1 MADASELYMANG
13 ILLDDPRLHGAPMIV
28 ALSGYADAGHLAE
41 QVRETLLG
49 GLPSEVLARFDS
61 DQLHDYRARRPHVR
75 FVQDHFER
83 IEGPE
88 LALHLVTDP
97 LGQHFTVLS
106 GPEPDLHWERFLDAV
121 MDLVQRM
128 ETSIVTDVTG
138 FPMPVPHTR
147 PFLVTPHG
155 SRTDLVGSGFTKL
168 PIIEMSSSVAQQ
180 LEIRLAEA
188 GIDHVGFSV
197 HVPQYMA
204 EAVLPQIAV
213 TAFEHFSA
221 ATALTLPTDALRDDS
236 RDALQRIEEQVAE
249 SPEIQAVISQLEQRY
264 DEAVEGAQPRSLLAG
279 DADELP
285 DADEIGAAA
294 EAFLAQRS
302 ESDDL

>member
-1 MADASELYMANG
+1 MAEASELYLANPS
-13 ILLDDPRLHGAPMIV
+13 LLDDPRMHGAPMIV

-49 GLPSEVLARFDS
+49 ELPSEVVARFDT

-83 IEGPE
+83 IDRPE
-88 LALHLVTDP
+88 LALRVVTDP
-97 LGQHFTVLS
+97 LGQRFTLLS
-106 GPEPDLHWERFLDAV
+106 GPEPDLLWGRFLDAV
-121 MDLVQRM
+121 MELVERLG
-128 ETSIVTDVTG
+128 TSIVTDVTG

-155 SRTDLVGSGFTKL
+155 SRTDLVSSAFTRL

-188 GIDHVGFSV
+188 GVDHVGFSV

-204 EAVLPQIAV
+204 EATLPQIAV
-213 TAFEHFSA
+213 MAFEHFAA
-221 ATALTLPTDALRDDS
+221 ATALTFPTDGLRDDS
-236 RDALQRIEEQVAE
+236 REALQRIEEQVGE
-249 SPEIQAVISQLEQRY
+249 SPEIQSVIAQLEQRY
-264 DEAVEGAQPRSLLAG
+264 DEAVDGAAPRSLLAG
-279 DADELP
+279 DAADLP

-294 EAFLAQRS
+294 EAFLAHRT
-302 ESDDL
+302 ESDDQ

>member
-1 MADASELYMANG
+1 MVDDLDGNG
-13 ILLDDPRLHGAPMIV
+13 
-28 ALSGYADAGHLAE
+28 
-41 QVRETLLG
+41 
-49 GLPSEVLARFDS
+49 
-61 DQLHDYRARRPHVR
+61 
-75 FVQDHFER
+75 
-83 IEGPE
+83 
-88 LALHLVTDP
+88 
-97 LGQHFTVLS
+97 
-106 GPEPDLHWERFLDAV
+106 
-121 MDLVQRM
+121 
-128 ETSIVTDVTG
+128 
-138 FPMPVPHTR
+138 
-147 PFLVTPHG
+147 
-155 SRTDLVGSGFTKL
+155 TDLGDRIRWVFTLTNAGTTTLTDL
-168 PIIEMSSSVAQQ
+168 PNRGLLVETVTSWGDRAVAQQ

>member
-13 ILLDDPRLHGAPMIV
+13 SLLDDPRLHGAPMIV

-128 ETSIVTDVTG
+128 CDHVAVMDQGRVLAQGTMDEVCAGMSLEDRFV
-138 FPMPVPHTR
+138 
-147 PFLVTPHG
+147 
-155 SRTDLVGSGFTKL
+155 SLVGGRT
-168 PIIEMSSSVAQQ
+168 
-180 LEIRLAEA
+180 EA
-188 GIDHVGFSV
+188 GEGL
-197 HVPQYMA
+197 QW
-204 EAVLPQIAV
+204 
-213 TAFEHFSA
+213 
-221 ATALTLPTDALRDDS
+221 LR
-236 RDALQRIEEQVAE
+236 
-249 SPEIQAVISQLEQRY
+249 PE
-264 DEAVEGAQPRSLLAG
+264 
-279 DADELP
+279 
-285 DADEIGAAA
+285 
-294 EAFLAQRS
+294 
-302 ESDDL
+302 